1 MADVISHEIFEKGK
15 DADLRLM
22 SVINE
27 EPSNYHQLNHF
38 DRPKKTIVIM
48 HSFHAINCVQR
59 YYTLAG
65 LYYKKKTK
73 PMCGWEVK
81 SFWTGLWRLPLL
93 SVEDN
98 DHQPMMVINQWN
110 QFLRVGAK
118 MIENFSC
125 SYRRTVKRRKY
136 NIQPALELILLDSTF
151 WRPRSPRS
159 VFSFR
164 KKVIK
169 TVMIMIHDPQV
180 NIAIIRC
187 L

>member
-65 LYYKKKTK
+65 LYYKKKQN
-73 PMCGWEVK
+73 PCVVERSNLSGQDCDVYRCY
-81 SFWTGLWRLPLL
+81 RLRILT
-93 SVEDN
+93 
-98 DHQPMMVINQWN
+98 INQWWLSTNEINFYALVPKWLRTSAAVIGEQWKWGNTASN
-110 QFLRVGAK
+110 QLW
-118 MIENFSC
+118 S
-125 SYRRTVKRRKY
+125 
-136 NIQPALELILLDSTF
+136 
-151 WRPRSPRS
+151 
-159 VFSFR
+159 SF
-164 KKVIK
+164 
-169 TVMIMIHDPQV
+169 
-180 NIAIIRC
+180 C
-187 L
+187 